1 MKSSELRWGQSSPAG
16 AVEAR
21 SRLLDAAERCFER
34 DGLSS
39 ATMEAVAAE
48 ASVSR
53 ATLYR
58 YYSGREE
65 LILDAVLREAD
76 RFYAK
81 IRPRI
86 DGAETLEAAILDF
99 TVLMI
104 RAARKDQFLSVL
116 FSVDGA
122 QHAGRMVSEG
132 SVALFER
139 VALFLQPTFER
150 FSDELRSDL
159 VPDDAAEW
167 ILRSVFSF
175 FVVPG
180 PKRRSREAL
189 GAYLQEYLIPSLKE
203 SQVGSQA

>member
-1 MKSSELRWGQSSPAG
+1 MKSSELRWGQSSPSG

-21 SRLLDAAERCFER
+21 SRLLDAAERCFDRE
-34 DGLSS
+34 GLS
-39 ATMEAVAAE
+39 ATTMEAIAAE

-76 RFYAK
+76 RFHAK
-81 IRPRI
+81 IRTRI

-99 TVLMI
+99 TLLMI
-104 RAARKDQFLSVL
+104 RAARKDQFLRVL

-122 QHAGRMVSEG
+122 EHAGRMMSEG

-139 VALFLQPTFER
+139 VAMFLQPTFEK
-150 FSDELRSDL
+150 FSDELRPDL
-159 VPDDAAEW
+159 VADDAAEW
-167 ILRSVFSF
+167 ILRAVFSF
-175 FVVPG
+175 LIVRG
-180 PKRRSREAL
+180 PKRRSREML
-189 GAYLQEYLIPSLKE
+189 GAYLREYLMPSLRESMVE
-203 SQVGSQA
+203 SQV